1 MADVEPHRPLR
12 VLLAQAPCPTLTS
25 ARGTDAGGRSAAQGG
40 GDRYLVVGRPGDR
53 NGLLGLLDG
62 CAELLDQCERSE
74 ARVHLYLPG
83 TLVEAAAWHRPALVD
98 RLRHLLA
105 GGPVRMVGG
114 TYAEDGFEAFETHL
128 HRRQLTELF
137 AVYHRH
143 LGVPPERLRTVRA
156 PARAWD
162 ADRLGSLLGDTTL
175 PNGGYRHVVLDG
187 EPAGTAGH
195 RPVGRLHD
203 LQVLRLT
210 DRPRRCLPS
219 TPPVGPPVEEM
230 GGRPVEEVG
239 GRPAVDAAAHNQAAR
254 RVRLVE
260 DLERA
265 AASGRSGRLTDLAW
279 RGLLTAPQTA
289 GSGPVLL
296 AAARWFRTRH
306 ERACASAVD
315 LDGDGHEELVLAN
328 DGLFAVLA
336 PARGGRLLYLATR
349 TEDGGALV
357 VGTPCDGWGG
367 HDGRRGGRPAPT
379 TGPATGPATGLAPG
393 LGGFAD
399 VGASDDRHTVTVDAS
414 DTVVC
419 ARLVNQQPG
428 SRLHGVR
435 KEVVLGRDDLSLAVD
450 YDLTGARDAR
460 PLAVDLCLSPDYL
473 GLLDHGHEGVT
484 RSRGASWCAAG
495 RGPLTVWVAV
505 GPGSAVTWR
514 EQAGDPVGHG
524 FVARVRGEQPRFRI
538 RVGVGEPAGARYGH
552 LRAVGTARTASGAAS
567 GTEER

>member
-1 MADVEPHRPLR
+1 MAAVEPHRPLR
-12 VLLAQAPCPTLTS
+12 VLLAQATCPTL
-25 ARGTDAGGRSAAQGG
+25 AGAHERQAGDRFAAQRG
-40 GDRYLVVGRPGDR
+40 GDRYLVVGRHGDR
-53 NGLLGLLDG
+53 NGLLGLLDD
-62 CAELLDQCERSE
+62 CAGMLDQCERSE

-114 TYAEDGFEAFETHL
+114 TYAEGGFEAFGTHL
-128 HRRQLTELF
+128 HRRQLTELL

-143 LGVPPERLRTVRA
+143 LGVPAERLRTVWV

-162 ADRLGSLLGDTTL
+162 ADRLGSVLGDTTL

-195 RPVGRLHD
+195 RSVGRLRD

-219 TPPVGPPVEEM
+219 TRPPGGPPVEEA
-230 GGRPVEEVG
+230 G
-239 GRPAVDAAAHNQAAR
+239 GRPAGDAAVHSQAAR
-254 RVRLVE
+254 RVGLVE
-260 DLERA
+260 DLERV

-279 RGLLTAPQTA
+279 RGLLTAPATA

-306 ERACASAVD
+306 DRACASVVD
-315 LDGDGHEELVLAN
+315 LDEDGHEELVLAN

-357 VGTPCDGWGG
+357 VGTPCEGWGR
-367 HDGRRGGRPAPT
+367 HDGRRDRRAGL
-379 TGPATGPATGLAPG
+379 ATGLATG
-393 LGGFAD
+393 LGAFVD
-399 VGASDDRHTVTVDAS
+399 VGAMDDRHTVTVDAS

-419 ARLVNQQPG
+419 ARLLNQQPG

-450 YDLTGARDAR
+450 YDLTGARDAQ

-495 RGPLTVWVAV
+495 RGPLTVWVAA
-505 GPGSAVTWR
+505 GPGSAVTWP
-514 EQAGDPVGHG
+514 EQTGDPVGHG

-552 LRAVGTARTASGAAS
+552 LRAVGGARAAAGAAS